1 MNDLLRLL
9 TEHTDDADAIAS
21 PDRVPLMYARLST
34 QILRMGGELRSI
46 SIAPDSRVAM
56 VLPNGPLMASAF
68 ASLAPW
74 CTTAPLNPAYKSDEF
89 EFYLQDLEASALMVE
104 TGSESGAIEVAHGL
118 GIRVIEIEEGEE
130 AGSFSVGEVK
140 DEVPA
145 RAEDAIAL
153 VLHTSGTT
161 SRPKMVPLSM
171 GNLAASASNIAATL
185 QLSDADRCLNV
196 MPLFHIHGLM
206 APVLA
211 SLISGASVY
220 CTPGFDALRFFAW
233 LDDARPSWYSAVPTM
248 HQGILSRAPRNREVI
263 ERSSLRFVRSS
274 SASLPP
280 QVMEALEATFSAP
293 VVEAYAM
300 TEAAHQMCSNPLPP
314 ETRKPGCVGPAAGPE
329 VAIMNENGVA
339 LATDDVGEIVIRG
352 KNVTSG
358 YIKNPEAN
366 ANAFHEGGWFR
377 TGDQGLM
384 DADGYVKITG
394 RLKEIINRG
403 GEKIAPLEVDEVI
416 LDHGAVAQVCTFA
429 IPHEKLGEEVGAAVV
444 LQASGEVTEK
454 ELREFVALRLADFK
468 VPKRILF
475 VDEIPK
481 GPTGKIQRIGLAKA
495 FGLAT

>member
-1 MNDLLRLL
+1 MNNLLDLL
-9 TEHTDDADAIAS
+9 TAHAYGGDAIDA
-21 PDRVPLMYARLST
+21 PDRDPQTYTRLSA

-56 VLPNGPLMASAF
+56 VLPNGPLMASTF
-68 ASLAPW
+68 VSLAPW

-104 TGSESGAIEVAHGL
+104 TGSESAAIEVAQRL

-130 AGSFSVGEVK
+130 AGSFSVGDVE
-140 DEVPA
+140 DEVPV
-145 RAEDAIAL
+145 REEDAVGLI
-153 VLHTSGTT
+153 LHTSGTT

-171 GNLAASASNIAATL
+171 GNLAASACNIAATL
-185 QLSDADRCLNV
+185 QLSDTDRCLNV

-211 SLISGASVY
+211 SLTRGASVY

-248 HQGILSRAPRNREVI
+248 HQGILSRAPRNHEVI

-280 QVMEALEATFSAP
+280 QVMEALETTFSAP

-329 VAIMNENGVA
+329 VAIMNEDGVV
-339 LATDDVGEIVIRG
+339 LTVDEIGEIVIRG
-352 KNVTSG
+352 ENVMSS
-358 YIKNPEAN
+358 YINNPEAN
-366 ANAFHEGGWFR
+366 ASAFHEGGWFR
-377 TGDQGLM
+377 TGDQGLL
-384 DADGYVKITG
+384 DADGYVKVTG

-403 GEKIAPLEVDEVI
+403 GEKIAPLEVDEII
-416 LDHGAVAQVCTFA
+416 LDHDAVAQACTFA

-444 LQASGEVTEK
+444 LNEGGEVTEN
-454 ELREFVALRLADFK
+454 ELRAFVAQRLADFK
-468 VPKRILF
+468 VPRRVLF
-475 VDEIPK
+475 VEEIPK

-495 FGLAT
+495 FGLVT